1 MDILVYC
8 QRCETHCMDGSSS
21 CFSLGR
27 RLEREPLLSYALVCW
42 TAILRIWRLV
52 LTVGQTYLEE
62 Q

>member
-1 MDILVYC
+1 
-8 QRCETHCMDGSSS
+8 MDGSSS